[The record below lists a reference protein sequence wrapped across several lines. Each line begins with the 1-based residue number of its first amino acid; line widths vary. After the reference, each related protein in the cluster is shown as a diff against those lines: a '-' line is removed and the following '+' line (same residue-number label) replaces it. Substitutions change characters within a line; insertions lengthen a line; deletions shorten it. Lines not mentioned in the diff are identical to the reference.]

1 MDTLLD
7 RIHRWVAMG
16 NPACKRVLL
25 HPDDV
30 KALNKINPDKLKAI
44 IGDRPIEWLGE
55 KK

>member
-1 MDTLLD
+1 MDTLLE

-16 NPACKRVLL
+16 NPKCERILL
-25 HPDDV
+25 HPDDE
-30 KALNKINPDKLKAI
+30 KALNKINPDKLKSI